1 MSEEEQIDD
10 EAQEKPEE
18 IPSSLT
24 DLDGLGAVTEKKL
37 KGFGVTSLI
46 DLCIRGARE
55 IVEITGVAKAKAD
68 QWVFQAHNIL
78 EDSGAIRNTTMDVLD
93 LMDYHDGYE

>member
-37 KGFGVTSLI
+37 
-46 DLCIRGARE
+46 
-55 IVEITGVAKAKAD
+55 
-68 QWVFQAHNIL
+68 
-78 EDSGAIRNTTMDVLD
+78 
-93 LMDYHDGYE
+93 